1 MDVDGGSEQD
11 RPTLSVPK
19 AAKFLRKDIRTVKRM
34 IEDGRLQG
42 RVVPGAKQKHW
53 EIYADQEPFLKEHPT
68 AAAAGSNSQIRRIAA
83 LEAQVAD
90 LRAELVA
97 KDETIRQLRIAR
109 DVEASATAD
118 YRSALED
125 MEAGGDALM
134 EALEHFRRSSKTFR
148 AAADK
153 RGDLADLHNDVI
165 GQLTT
170 PGHAGGLDQP
180 K

>member
-1 MDVDGGSEQD
+1 MDVDGGSAED

-19 AAKFLRKDIRTVKRM
+19 AAKLLRKDIRTVRRM
-34 IEDGRLQG
+34 VEDGRLQG
-42 RVVPGAKQKHW
+42 RVVPGEKQNHW
-53 EIYADQEPFLKEHPT
+53 EIYADQEAFLGSPT
-68 AAAAGSNSQIRRIAA
+68 SSPTDASSQVRRIAA
-83 LEAQVAD
+83 LEAHVAD

-109 DVEASATAD
+109 DLEAAATAD
-118 YRSALED
+118 YRSAIED

-148 AAADK
+148 ASADK
-153 RGDLADLHNDVI
+153 RGDLAELHSDVI

-170 PGHAGGLDQP
+170 PGHPGALNDP
-180 K
+180 R